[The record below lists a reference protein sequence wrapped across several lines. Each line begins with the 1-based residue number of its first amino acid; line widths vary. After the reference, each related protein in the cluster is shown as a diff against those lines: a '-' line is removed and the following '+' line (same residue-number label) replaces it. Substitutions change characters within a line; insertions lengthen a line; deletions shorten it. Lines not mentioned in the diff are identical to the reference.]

1 MKQQQLT
8 DLALRKIYHAEQ
20 LGMDAKL
27 VGTMRAAVSELNEGL
42 SHTISYLDQECPMLD
57 AHEIAAVLEPR
68 RNKFIAELAQLEMMA
83 SNWTQRRVKSPGG
96 LVSGKD

>member
-27 VGTMRAAVSELNEGL
+27 VVTMRAALNELNEGL
-42 SHTISYLDQECPMLD
+42 DHATSYLDQECSMLD

-68 RNKFIAELAQLEMMA
+68 RNKHIVDLTDIGLIA
-83 SNWTQRRVKSPGG
+83 SNWIQRRVKSPGG
-96 LVSGKD
+96 LAVGQP